1 MESNHFP
8 ERPGIYYKNKTKIF
22 IPVRDHLSKIINSFP
37 TGGIFAAL
45 TFIQ

>member
-8 ERPGIYYKNKTKIF
+8 VRRWMCYINKTKIF
-22 IPVRDHLSKIINSFP
+22 IPAHDHLSKIINSFP